1 MGNDNTGRCSHFMCV
16 TLGSCISY
24 LCVSHN
30 EVIVMRCLR
39 VCCAVQPA
47 AKEVQ
52 VQRRDL
58 SYLFKVSAGLGGRV
72 VNVCVCDDSKLD

>member
-1 MGNDNTGRCSHFMCV
+1 
-16 TLGSCISY
+16 
-24 LCVSHN
+24 
-30 EVIVMRCLR
+30 MRCLR

-47 AKEVQ
+47 AKEVH

-72 VNVCVCDDSKLD
+72 VNEYVCV